1 MSPSRQADF
10 FKNLLCYKSVKKLI
24 FYGVR
29 YIWLTREHLKFQI
42 FTMEDIGVME
52 DKLVNFTEKISFRNE
67 FNPDFL
73 FSLGPNCLLL
83 FDSDNPNL

>member
-1 MSPSRQADF
+1 M
-10 FKNLLCYKSVKKLI
+10 
-24 FYGVR
+24 
-29 YIWLTREHLKFQI
+29 WLTREPVKFQI
-42 FTMEDIGVME
+42 FTME

-83 FDSDNPNL
+83 FDSDNSNL